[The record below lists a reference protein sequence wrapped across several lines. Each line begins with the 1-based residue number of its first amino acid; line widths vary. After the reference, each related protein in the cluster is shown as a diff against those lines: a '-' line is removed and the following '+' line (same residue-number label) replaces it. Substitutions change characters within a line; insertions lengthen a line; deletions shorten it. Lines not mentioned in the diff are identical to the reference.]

1 MQGMRDSPRL
11 PAMTAASIR
20 HEQNGGWPVTD
31 VAEEFAA
38 YVASRQRAL
47 VRTAYLLTGN
57 QHEAEDLVQS
67 ALTRTYLAWHRIRDR
82 DSADAY
88 VRRVLINE
96 HHSWWRRAWRRAER
110 STDNL
115 PERPGAADSRFEEH
129 DEMWELVRSLPPR
142 QRAVIVLR
150 YYEDL
155 SPTEIAVA
163 LGCSVGTVGS
173 QTSRA
178 LAALRA
184 RYKQSADA
192 PKTTRG
198 RAGSGHGNAERS
210 A

>member
-1 MQGMRDSPRL
+1 M
-11 PAMTAASIR
+11 
-20 HEQNGGWPVTD
+20 TD

-47 VRTAYLLTGN
+47 VRTAYLLTGDL
-57 QHEAEDLVQS
+57 HEAEDLVQS

-82 DSADAY
+82 NSVDAY

-110 STDNL
+110 STDTL
-115 PERPGAADSRFEEH
+115 PERPGAADSRFEER
-129 DEMWELVRSLPPR
+129 DEMWELVQTLPPR
-142 QRAVIVLR
+142 QRAVVVLR
-150 YYEDL
+150 FYEDL
-155 SPTEIAVA
+155 SPTEIAAA

-184 RYKQSADA
+184 RYEQSPDA
-192 PKTTRG
+192 SEATRR
-198 RAGSGHGNAERS
+198 RAGSGHGNAERG